1 MPNWKKVIVSGS
13 DASLNSITTPA
24 GTINNITA
32 SYAITA
38 SHALNGG
45 VTQLLAGPNITLSPT
60 TGKGQV
66 TISSTGGGGPFF
78 NTATGSYGSFYDTT
92 TQTNPVANIARSMSF
107 NTTDITN
114 GVSISGSTSPFN
126 TYIKTEN
133 PGVYNI
139 QFSAQVDKTDG
150 GTDDIVIW
158 LRKNGIDLIDTA
170 TTLTL
175 PTNNSKVV
183 AAWNWF
189 VNSAAND
196 YYQII
201 WLSADT
207 DLRLLAETAG
217 GGHPGIPS
225 VILTANRVD
234 QFLSNTGSFSGSFT
248 GTFTGSLQGTAS
260 WATNALTA
268 SYTPAIAGTD
278 NYIPRFN
285 GTSALENSVMYDDGA
300 NVGIGTTSPG
310 SLLQV
315 GYQNTT
321 TDALIRLGISYD
333 GSRSARGGIT
343 WHDSGNTTGKIY
355 TEYDGTMTS
364 MVFGSLYNS
373 GYNSNQLMIIRGNGN
388 VGIGTTSPG
397 QKLDV
402 RGYIVSDVG
411 NNGVE
416 GGFYLGNS
424 GHGLRRPGGSSN
436 DVYLY
441 TTSGTVY
448 IGTGGA
454 SSQQVTLLQSG
465 NVGIG
470 TTSPGQKLSVVG
482 DGSFTDTLSITKGAS
497 DTVQQ
502 GSSLYLIGGS
512 GASYTQLQQGVGRF
526 IIFGFNGS
534 GWAERFTINNTSGNV
549 GIGISNPSQKL
560 TVDSGNIYVSQGGF
574 IGYRTDGGTGL
585 EVNGGDL
592 SPGSFIARFKD
603 YSNNDKVVIN
613 GIGNVGIGTTSPTET
628 LDVRGVVRISR
639 SGVNDSGILA
649 FGNYLS
655 GAGYYDNGIFRSAL
669 NAPNTAGNLLH
680 IASYEGLVFTTSANA
695 FGSQAIRMYIHG
707 YTGHVG
713 IGTTNPGQKLEVYGT
728 HDDTKARLY
737 SIGNGGSLDAS
748 LDMWASEP
756 GVTYDGSGIGNNV
769 NGSPF
774 YGRRNTSLAQS
785 YIRFYSGDVTFN
797 TGAGTAAQTA
807 VIKSSGRVGIGTG
820 APSTILHL
828 YGANTVMTVTDTSY
842 GRTSQIGYVDS
853 ANLYFANDSNSNTY
867 IGAYNNLFLAYGGGN
882 VGIGT
887 TAASY
892 KLDVNGST
900 RVVGNI
906 IGQDSSNN
914 TRYEFAPNLAYTQVG
929 VASGLSTY
937 KINSG
942 AASLTSM
949 LRMKSASTYGCHG
962 WNN

>member
-1 MPNWKKVIVSGS
+1 
-13 DASLNSITTPA
+13 
-24 GTINNITA
+24 
-32 SYAITA
+32 
-38 SHALNGG
+38 
-45 VTQLLAGPNITLSPT
+45 
-60 TGKGQV
+60 
-66 TISSTGGGGPFF
+66 
-78 NTATGSYGSFYDTT
+78 
-92 TQTNPVANIARSMSF
+92 
-107 NTTDITN
+107 
-114 GVSISGSTSPFN
+114 
-126 TYIKTEN
+126 
-133 PGVYNI
+133 
-139 QFSAQVDKTDG
+139 
-150 GTDDIVIW
+150 
-158 LRKNGIDLIDTA
+158 
-170 TTLTL
+170 
-175 PTNNSKVV
+175 
-183 AAWNWF
+183 
-189 VNSAAND
+189 
-196 YYQII
+196 
-201 WLSADT
+201 
-207 DLRLLAETAG
+207 
-217 GGHPGIPS
+217 
-225 VILTANRVD
+225 
-234 QFLSNTGSFSGSFT
+234 
-248 GTFTGSLQGTAS
+248 
-260 WATNALTA
+260 
-268 SYTPAIAGTD
+268 
-278 NYIPRFN
+278 
-285 GTSALENSVMYDDGA
+285 
-300 NVGIGTTSPG
+300 
-310 SLLQV
+310 
-315 GYQNTT
+315 
-321 TDALIRLGISYD
+321 
-333 GSRSARGGIT
+333 
-343 WHDSGNTTGKIY
+343 
-355 TEYDGTMTS
+355 
-364 MVFGSLYNS
+364 MV
-373 GYNSNQLMIIRGNGN
+373 
-388 VGIGTTSPG
+388 
-397 QKLDV
+397 
-402 RGYIVSDVG
+402 
-411 NNGVE
+411 
-416 GGFYLGNS
+416 
-424 GHGLRRPGGSSN
+424 
-436 DVYLY
+436 
-441 TTSGTVY
+441 
-448 IGTGGA
+448 
-454 SSQQVTLLQSG
+454 
-465 NVGIG
+465 
-470 TTSPGQKLSVVG
+470 
-482 DGSFTDTLSITKGAS
+482 
-497 DTVQQ
+497 
-502 GSSLYLIGGS
+502 
-512 GASYTQLQQGVGRF
+512 
-526 IIFGFNGS
+526 
-534 GWAERFTINNTSGNV
+534 
-549 GIGISNPSQKL
+549 
-560 TVDSGNIYVSQGGF
+560 
-574 IGYRTDGGTGL
+574 
-585 EVNGGDL
+585 
-592 SPGSFIARFKD
+592 
-603 YSNNDKVVIN
+603 
-613 GIGNVGIGTTSPTET
+613 GTTSPTET

-949 LRMKSASTYGCHG
+949 LRMKSSSTYGWSEGIQRYFNGTVISDGLCAEVISTAGTLVFLTSDAEWGIADADVVAKSTSLLGIALNATSNIGDTVHVMIDG
-962 WNN
+962 IISLYSNHDQLATPITPGAPIYVSTTGGNVTETAPSGTGDVVRLVGHNIWGTTSGQDVAIIRFQPDATWIEL